1 MHSLNIASQDLQI
14 IRQILPKVGY
24 KVCAF
29 GSRTKDTAKPF
40 SDLDLVIIN
49 DGPLSLAKLGEI
61 KEAFAESDLTYK
73 VDVSDWASLSE
84 EFRQRIE
91 PDLVAIEL

>member
-1 MHSLNIASQDLQI
+1 MHSLTISAQDLQV
-14 IRQILPKVGY
+14 IRQILPKIGY

-29 GSRTKDTAKPF
+29 GSRTKDTAKPY
-40 SDLDLVIIN
+40 SDLDLVIMSDEPI
-49 DGPLSLAKLGEI
+49 SLAKLGEI

-91 PDLVAIEL
+91 PDLVKIGF